1 MSSGGAPHPTRRPAH
16 PHLLRRRELCEVG
29 RVLNELLDLVDRLSA
44 LVGDA
49 PGRPM
54 QRLDA
59 VRDQVLL
66 LALDVGLPVRQ
77 REDKRSEPA
86 TSSSSSSPST

>member
-1 MSSGGAPHPTRRPAH
+1 
-16 PHLLRRRELCEVG
+16 VG

-44 LVGDA
+44 LVGDV
-49 PGRPM
+49 PGRPG

-66 LALDVGLPVRQ
+66 LALDVGLPVKQ
-77 REDKRSEPA
+77 REDERSEPA
-86 TSSSSSSPST
+86 TSSSSSSTPST